1 MRLTHLALTGVT
13 AFSLATFALAADE
26 AKQGAQQ
33 QGGMQTEQSG
43 QTSQGSQAAT
53 GSSAAAGASAQGSS
67 AMTHN
72 EQVVRQV
79 QEKLKSAGHDIQ
91 VDGVWG
97 PNTQAALREYQQK
110 QGHQP
115 TGELDEQT
123 LSALGVE
130 AEGAAATGGSSG
142 SGTSQPSSGAAGGAT
157 QTPSRNIEEKSK
169 Y

>member
-33 QGGMQTEQSG
+33 QGSAQTEQSA
-43 QTSQGSQAAT
+43 QTSQG
-53 GSSAAAGASAQGSS
+53 SAAAGASAQGGS
-67 AMTHN
+67 AMTQN

>member
-1 MRLTHLALTGVT
+1 
-13 AFSLATFALAADE
+13 
-26 AKQGAQQ
+26 
-33 QGGMQTEQSG
+33 
-43 QTSQGSQAAT
+43 
-53 GSSAAAGASAQGSS
+53 
-67 AMTHN
+67 MTHN

-115 TGELDEQT
+115 TGELDQQT

-130 AEGAAATGGSSG
+130 AEGAAATGGTGAGSSTE
-142 SGTSQPSSGAAGGAT
+142 S
-157 QTPSRNIEEKSK
+157 EKSK
-169 Y
+169 

>member
-33 QGGMQTEQSG
+33 QGSAQTEQSA
-43 QTSQGSQAAT
+43 QTSQG
-53 GSSAAAGASAQGSS
+53 SAAAGASAQGGS
-67 AMTHN
+67 AMTQN

-79 QEKLKSAGHDIQ
+79 QEKLKSAGHDIE

-115 TGELDEQT
+115 TGELDQQT

-130 AEGAAATGGSSG
+130 AEGAAATGGTGAGSSTE
-142 SGTSQPSSGAAGGAT
+142 S
-157 QTPSRNIEEKSK
+157 EKSK
-169 Y
+169 